1 MMSIKAKYNYYNIC
15 REILDSFGAT
25 NWIGKKDIDDYLDI
39 YYNEMNDED
48 RQWVFDR
55 MDKFVDID
63 YYRSVF

>member
-1 MMSIKAKYNYYNIC
+1 MSVKAKYNYYNIC
-15 REILDSFGAT
+15 REILDNFGAT

-55 MDKFVDID
+55 MNKFADID